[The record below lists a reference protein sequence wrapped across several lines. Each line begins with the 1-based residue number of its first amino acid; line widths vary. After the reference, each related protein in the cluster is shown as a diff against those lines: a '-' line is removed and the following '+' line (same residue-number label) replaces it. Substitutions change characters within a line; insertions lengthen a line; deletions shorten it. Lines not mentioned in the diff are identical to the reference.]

1 MKNKGQNKFIKDIR
15 IDLIHLIDLIFK
27 EPRSLVELF
36 IALIWLCFH
45 PYIESFFKQRQ
56 LNILLTCISF
66 IFLSILIRFLT
77 RAAINIFT
85 IANEIFLL
93 YKIAKVSK
101 KNINN
106 TNAEFSSYLY
116 KITYIYFKQEIKI
129 EYIRRNTITANL
141 QKTLVYNISLIITA
155 YYLLNIDFI
164 YISTL
169 LNEIP
174 NSILKN
180 IDIFGFAKDLIP
192 VITLI
197 MILAALFV
205 PTDKFLAK
213 RDIRRENYK
222 DLYNTSW
229 ESSRLI
235 CALPKDKYVR
245 SILQLFH
252 LRLGNID
259 ILHQMI
265 VLNKCYENFKEGVFK
280 WEDFIYKNIIVYENI
295 KNIFVRDLFNF
306 GISIDFIN
314 WVKGCEPD
322 INNSQKNVSERP
334 IRKFS
339 FGAIQDGLIDL
350 DYYRIMEIVKDNNE
364 YNARYTIYQYIFN
377 IQYLHLCM
385 AYTSDKLNPYHRSIL
400 SKIVNKILDVKQ

>member
-141 QKTLVYNISLIITA
+141 QK
-155 YYLLNIDFI
+155 
-164 YISTL
+164 
-169 LNEIP
+169 
-174 NSILKN
+174 
-180 IDIFGFAKDLIP
+180 
-192 VITLI
+192 
-197 MILAALFV
+197 
-205 PTDKFLAK
+205 
-213 RDIRRENYK
+213 
-222 DLYNTSW
+222 NTS
-229 ESSRLI
+229 
-235 CALPKDKYVR
+235 V
-245 SILQLFH
+245 
-252 LRLGNID
+252 
-259 ILHQMI
+259 
-265 VLNKCYENFKEGVFK
+265 
-280 WEDFIYKNIIVYENI
+280 
-295 KNIFVRDLFNF
+295 
-306 GISIDFIN
+306 
-314 WVKGCEPD
+314 
-322 INNSQKNVSERP
+322 
-334 IRKFS
+334 
-339 FGAIQDGLIDL
+339 
-350 DYYRIMEIVKDNNE
+350 
-364 YNARYTIYQYIFN
+364 
-377 IQYLHLCM
+377 
-385 AYTSDKLNPYHRSIL
+385 
-400 SKIVNKILDVKQ
+400 